1 MPLDNEEQIK
11 RIWDAFER
19 EAEERR
25 KAAAEF
31 AKEMKEL
38 AAEREKRAAESDK
51 KREERAAEFAKEM
64 KELAAE
70 REKRATEFAKEMKE
84 LAAERAERVAELDK
98 RTVERDVRSQKN
110 LTDTERKSDEIWRKL
125 DSVSEKH
132 GGYVNIAGLIL
143 EDDFF
148 AALGDKKQVGGIV
161 LDTVCQRLRHHY
173 EYDLVGING
182 DAVVVGEV
190 KRNFRVED
198 VVKFTDKI
206 LPHFAKDFPQHA
218 HLKTFGMIAGENI
231 MPEAEQEAKKR
242 GLFILRLRNKSLVVG
257 NAEQAKPIGC
267 SALSVQ

>member
-25 KAAAEF
+25 RAAAEF

-38 AAEREKRAAESDK
+38 AVERDKRAAEFAK
-51 KREERAAEFAKEM
+51 EKEERAAEFAKEM

-70 REKRATEFAKEMKE
+70 RK
-84 LAAERAERVAELDK
+84 ERVAELDK

-110 LTDTERKSDEIWRKL
+110 LTDTERKSDEIWKKL

-190 KRNFRVED
+190 KRSFRVED

-267 SALSVQ
+267 

>member
-31 AKEMKEL
+31 AKE
-38 AAEREKRAAESDK
+38 REERAAESDK
-51 KREERAAEFAKEM
+51 EMAEIK
-64 KELAAE
+64 KTLAE
-70 REKRATEFAKEMKE
+70 TG
-84 LAAERAERVAELDK
+84 
-98 RTVERDVRSQKN
+98 
-110 LTDTERKSDEIWRKL
+110 RKL

-132 GGYVNIAGLIL
+132 GGYVNTAGRIL
-143 EDDFF
+143 EDEFF

-161 LDTVCQRLRHHY
+161 LDTVCQRLRYHY

-190 KRNFRVED
+190 KRSFRVED